1 MESIIFVI
9 GGICVF
15 SVGCLLCME
24 CCTDGESIESAN
36 IIETVQTLHTT
47 QTPLPNA
54 SSQPKQINL
63 TLINPDNLNP

>member
-47 QTPLPNA
+47 QTPLPNDYELH
-54 SSQPKQINL
+54 PKIKYDYIL
-63 TLINPDNLNP
+63 FSTSC